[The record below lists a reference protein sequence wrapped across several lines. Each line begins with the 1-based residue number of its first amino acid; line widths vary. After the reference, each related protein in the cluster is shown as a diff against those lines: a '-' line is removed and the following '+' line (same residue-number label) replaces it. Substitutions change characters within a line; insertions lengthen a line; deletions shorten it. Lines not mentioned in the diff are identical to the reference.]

1 MKKDRFE
8 IFSTSIMHVVRSVQI
23 LKSHK
28 MAEYGLKGTNAVCLC
43 RLLEG
48 EGGLTAAELSSACE
62 LDKAQVSRS
71 MAELQEKGFVVR
83 EGEDARRYKQR
94 YILTP
99 AGQHAALD
107 IRHTINEIEQTASK
121 NIPPASLDHFYHT
134 LYKLCDNFDALIE
147 RHKAN

>member
-83 EGEDARRYKQR
+83 EGDDERRYKQR
-94 YILTP
+94 YVFTP
-99 AGQHAALD
+99 KGQHAALD
-107 IRHTINEIEQTASK
+107 IRYTISEIEEAASK